1 MKLELTQEQV
11 EQLTKVEIEKL
22 NVIYAV
28 KKDKLELK
36 FKAGLSKLDESMKAD
51 IEKLKGKFKYI
62 EYSGKAGKVAAPE
75 RKKRVRLDSDRIKEL
90 VNQRK
95 SVKEIASELN
105 TTEASIRAK
114 LNRLQIKLTD

>member
-22 NVIYAV
+22 NVSYAA

-36 FKAGLSKLDESMKAD
+36 FKAGLSKLDDELKAD
-51 IEKLKGKFKYI
+51 IEKLKGKFKFI

-75 RKKRVRLDSDRIKEL
+75 RKKG
-90 VNQRK
+90 
-95 SVKEIASELN
+95 
-105 TTEASIRAK
+105 
-114 LNRLQIKLTD
+114 